1 MYKVMARATYPCD
14 NKANKTGRGQE
25 CGAERA
31 TKQGRPK
38 GQVDRQQLFGEPH
51 PGLTRRGCIKYNGT
65 VRAAQPE
72 PLSLEEL
79 DSRLASTQLNFK
91 NKKTIMRHSIAFQK
105 EEGEE
110 GRPRKEDR
118 KERERGGGGKVRE
131 ETAAPTPPAAPSQSW
146 KKKQIRLDILKNPAR
161 GTRHARDIL
170 GIPASGT

>member
-110 GRPRKEDR
+110 GRKTGGEKEGGRRKSAGGN
-118 KERERGGGGKVRE
+118 RG
-131 ETAAPTPPAAPSQSW
+131 S
-146 KKKQIRLDILKNPAR
+146 D
-161 GTRHARDIL
+161 
-170 GIPASGT
+170 PASGARPQPQRKGGSQGSRRTTLSHKPHE

>member
-118 KERERGGGGKVRE
+118 KERKRERGKGREARRGGG
-131 ETAAPTPPAAPSQSW
+131 
-146 KKKQIRLDILKNPAR
+146 
-161 GTRHARDIL
+161 
-170 GIPASGT
+170 

>member
-118 KERERGGGGKVRE
+118 KERERERERGGE
-131 ETAAPTPPAAPSQSW
+131 EEKCGRKP
-146 KKKQIRLDILKNPAR
+146 RLRPRQRRLRNPGR
-161 GTRHARDIL
+161 RNKFV
-170 GIPASGT
+170 